1 MPLLP
6 VLFVAALSSSVTG
19 LPSGNETDDIYLGRL
34 ATCQESWF
42 DWKDDDRRMGQL
54 ADRFNAKYT
63 RIEDDAAFVPKVPGK
78 VLGFALVKVYPQS
91 VGMGVGFSLQLEGPF
106 AQIRRAVD
114 RLGKPLECSD
124 SDGMTS
130 CGLELSEKKTV
141 MLTAFG
147 DGADAVNL
155 LGCYYYYEK

>member
-1 MPLLP
+1 MPLLSI
-6 VLFVAALSSSVTG
+6 LFVAAVSSSVTG
-19 LPSGNETDDIYLGRL
+19 LPSGNETEDVYLGRL

-42 DWKDDDRRMGQL
+42 DWKDDDRRMDQF

-63 RIEDDAAFVPKVPGK
+63 SIEDDAAFVPKVPGK

-91 VGMGVGFSLQLEGPF
+91 IGMGVGFSVQLEGLF
-106 AQIRRAVD
+106 AQIRSAVED

-130 CGLELSEKKTV
+130 CGLELAEKKTV

-147 DGADAVNL
+147 DGAVNL
-155 LGCYYYYEK
+155 LGCYYFYEK